1 MISKFN
7 AHTLDLSK
15 ITETKNHRNYTDECF
30 KTLKISGSR
39 IRIWI
44 GFFCVKL
51 NANEE
56 TQTVRKTTM
65 IA

>member
-1 MISKFN
+1 
-7 AHTLDLSK
+7 
-15 ITETKNHRNYTDECF
+15 
-30 KTLKISGSR
+30 
-39 IRIWI
+39 
-44 GFFCVKL
+44 VKL